1 MLTDKLRSKLSILV
15 HFFLIKIQQSVQL
28 CVTLGWI
35 LKDRLI
41 ERHMRGYFAG
51 EILDLQF

>member
-15 HFFLIKIQQSVQL
+15 HFFPIKIQQRVQL
-28 CVTLGWI
+28 SVTLGWI